1 MGSVPGLTEISCTSP
16 SPLSGGTYLGNS
28 AGNTPL
34 NSFNRWSNTPLC
46 SLGRPNRCG
55 TAPSGRSGSPY
66 NNSWRAATGLPH
78 LWTNS
83 LWSGVAFQHLPCS
96 CNKPTVPAGTWYL
109 CHDPLHLSHILDNK
123 GILPP
128 YGSWDS
134 QHGWQHCSIIHNHS
148 VLPQH
153 LGSVASFS
161 LLLVPE
167 LTSMVLPSKALTP
180 LIAVHTQL
188 VAQYTHMKLGH
199 ISYTT
204 IYSVLDKLS
213 QLPCCLREN
222 SWQLPD

>member
-1 MGSVPGLTEISCTSP
+1 MWYCTIWQVRVSIQQLLEGCNWAPTSLDQLTMVWGSL
-16 SPLSGGTYLGNS
+16 
-28 AGNTPL
+28 
-34 NSFNRWSNTPLC
+34 
-46 SLGRPNRCG
+46 
-55 TAPSGRSGSPY
+55 
-66 NNSWRAATGLPH
+66 
-78 LWTNS
+78 
-83 LWSGVAFQHLPCS
+83 QHLPCS

-128 YGSWDS
+128 YGPWDS

-161 LLLVPE
+161 LLLIPE
-167 LTSMVLPSKALTP
+167 LTSLVLPSKALSP
-180 LIAVHTQL
+180 FIAVHTQL

-204 IYSVLDKLS
+204 IYSVLDKLVNYLVVFEKILGS
-213 QLPCCLREN
+213 FQTSFTKPCHISATLGWLHRIAF
-222 SWQLPD
+222 W